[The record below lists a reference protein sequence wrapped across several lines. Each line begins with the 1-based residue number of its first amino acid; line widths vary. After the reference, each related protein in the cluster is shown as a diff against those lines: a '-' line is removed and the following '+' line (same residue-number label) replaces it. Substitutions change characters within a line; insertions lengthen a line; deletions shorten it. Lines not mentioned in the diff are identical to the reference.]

1 MHAGHKEAQIFAGAT
16 CMSLLQRLFTAHRPL
31 RHFALLDA
39 QGRCRALRQ
48 CRERPAS
55 GHWVQIHEPHLP
67 WLGQPLPASA
77 RVETPARPADTAHSA
92 AA

>member
-1 MHAGHKEAQIFAGAT
+1 
-16 CMSLLQRLFTAHRPL
+16 MSLLQRLFTAHHPL

-48 CRERPAS
+48 CCERPAS
-55 GHWVQIHEPHLP
+55 GLWVQIHEPHLP
-67 WLGQPLPASA
+67 WLGQLLPVSA